1 MFCFKCG
8 EKIADGSAYCSHCGA
23 QIQNASN
30 TTLNNP
36 APGKTG
42 ELNRTALCMYLTD
55 LRNLESA
62 KEILRAQIY
71 DIDVRY
77 NNLGIA
83 KQIDPPIDP
92 KTVDAYYYYYSR
104 GLFDGIQRRKYD
116 IANYPKKVA
125 EYQNAV
131 RIEQARLAAEE
142 REKLALAEQRNA
154 MYDEWCAVRDLLEK
168 AYSINIVPNQFRNI
182 FAVFYLHDFITTS
195 NESLTTAMLQFKL
208 DEIKEKLTELIIET
222 KKSIVNQALL
232 IAQNDQLAKQNRD
245 AITYL
250 GAIEQNTANAAMYSK
265 IAANNAE
272 ACNWLM
278 TAKYISGT

>member
-8 EKIADGSAYCSHCGA
+8 EKIANGSAYCSHCGA
-23 QIQNASN
+23 QIQIASN
-30 TTLNNP
+30 TASNNT
-36 APGKTG
+36 ATSQTG

-62 KEILRAQIY
+62 KEILRAQVY
-71 DIDVRY
+71 DIDARY
-77 NNLGIA
+77 NSLGIPQ
-83 KQIDPPIDP
+83 QIIQPVDPDSVGLSHYVFSQGVLSGGLQYKIDKDSYP
-92 KTVDAYYYYYSR
+92 
-104 GLFDGIQRRKYD
+104 QRL
-116 IANYPKKVA
+116 A
-125 EYQNAV
+125 EYQRAIN
-131 RIEQARLAAEE
+131 IERARLAAEE
-142 REKLALAEQRNA
+142 REKMALAARRNA